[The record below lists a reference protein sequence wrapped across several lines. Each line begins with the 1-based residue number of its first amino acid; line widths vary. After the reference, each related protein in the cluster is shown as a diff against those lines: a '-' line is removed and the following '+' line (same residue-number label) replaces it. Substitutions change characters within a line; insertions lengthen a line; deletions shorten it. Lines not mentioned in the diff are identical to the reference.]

1 MNWDGVS
8 FDWNHIRAFLATA
21 ESGSLSGAARA
32 LRQSQPTLSRQ
43 IAALEE
49 ALDLTLFERTTR
61 SLFLTEAG
69 HELLDHVRAMGDAAN
84 QISRVAMGQSQS
96 TSGVVRL
103 TCSDALATYVLPRI
117 IVELQLTHPGIRID
131 LRPGAEV
138 ADLLKRDADISIRH
152 AEPTQPDLVAQRISD
167 LEIGF
172 FAAKSYI
179 SEFDGPL
186 TLQSAQDANFIAF
199 GEAAGL
205 LPQLNAMG
213 VAIDEDHITTTTTCG
228 PALLE
233 LARAGAGIT
242 LLPTSVTV
250 LHEDFQQ
257 VFPEVPT
264 FRMPTWLVTHR
275 EIHTSRRIRVTFDHL
290 KTAFR
295 GADIVASGAT
305 R

>member
-1 MNWDGVS
+1 MNWDGIS

-21 ESGSLSGAARA
+21 ETGSLSGAARA
-32 LRQSQPTLSRQ
+32 LKQSQPTLSRQ

-49 ALDLTLFERTTR
+49 TLDLTLFERTTR

-96 TSGVVRL
+96 TSGTVCI
-103 TCSDALATYVLPRI
+103 TCSDALATYVLPKI
-117 IVELQLTHPGIRID
+117 IVELQRAHPGIRID

-152 AEPTQPDLVAQRISD
+152 VEPTQPDLVAQRISD

-179 SEFDGPL
+179 SQFDGRL
-186 TLQSAQDANFIAF
+186 TLQSAKNAHFIAY

-213 VAIDEDHITTTTTCG
+213 VAIEEDGITTTTTCG

-242 LLPTSVTV
+242 LLPTSVTA
-250 LHEDFQQ
+250 LHDDLQQ
-257 VFPEVPT
+257 VFPEIPG

-290 KTAFR
+290 KSAFR
-295 GADIVASGAT
+295 GAGMTAALAQT
-305 R
+305 